1 MGHLVRESKK
11 SSGPA
16 LNQYHKNPF
25 LHSEAATI
33 KRILFRDDR
42 SKEEKSLPWLA
53 HVLRATSL

>member
-16 LNQYHKNPF
+16 LNQYHKNPI

-33 KRILFRDDR
+33 KRKLFRDDE
-42 SKEEKSLPWLA
+42 SNEEISFP
-53 HVLRATSL
+53 